1 MNEAA
6 LLISLTGL
14 AIVAAVVV
22 LLDKFLSPDPDSES
36 WEQS

>member
-6 LLISLTGL
+6 LLFTLGGLTL
-14 AIVAAVVV
+14 VAAVVV
-22 LLDKFLSPDPDSES
+22 LMDKFLSPDPESEN